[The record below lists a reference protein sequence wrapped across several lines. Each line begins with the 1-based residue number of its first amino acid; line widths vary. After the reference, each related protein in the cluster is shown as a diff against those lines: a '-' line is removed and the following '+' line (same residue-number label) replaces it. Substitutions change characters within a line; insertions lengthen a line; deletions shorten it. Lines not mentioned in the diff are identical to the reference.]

1 MTSYID
7 MVYTKV
13 IDFNVMYN
21 FVAEKYSINYAW

>member
-13 IDFNVMYN
+13 IDFNAMYN